1 MNDML
6 PTVNVVVFFAI
17 ICLNSW
23 GDVFVNA
30 SIEYDWIHLDFVKKN
45 RLGLAGKQVPL
56 RPCFEQ
62 FARGPNEDERLLH
75 VAPGD
80 SIGGVQEERLAIRQ

>member
-1 MNDML
+1 MSRDERKQHERYVTDSKCCCL
-6 PTVNVVVFFAI
+6 FRHHFFLI
-17 ICLNSW
+17 RG

-30 SIEYDWIHLDFVKKN
+30 SIEYDWIHLDSVKKN

-75 VAPGD
+75 VAP
-80 SIGGVQEERLAIRQ
+80 